1 MLCDFFFF
9 EILFW
14 EDLFAEEKLVVL
26 FWKLPGKGAC
36 DVLPELQRC
45 PLERTHDVWIGYKY
59 HPIDHRRH
67 CAALVHL
74 ATLCWSSF
82 FPDNAVALVSLAF
95 FADRF
100 SGLCREK
107 LTKELLVM
115 FWHLLPASA
124 DSGRLVQPQ
133 SFFWIKLPLLT
144 GVNSIADILTLQ
156 TGLSPKNNF

>member
-1 MLCDFFFF
+1 MDRKH
-9 EILFW
+9 FW
-14 EDLFAEEKLVVL
+14 HTALSSEDLNLGEPGLKRKCLMSLGLSCEMF
-26 FWKLPGKGAC
+26 FWKLSYARMFLLKQTCGAFLESAWKRGRRC
-36 DVLPELQRC
+36 LVELERC

-124 DSGRLVQPQ
+124 DSG
-133 SFFWIKLPLLT
+133 
-144 GVNSIADILTLQ
+144 
-156 TGLSPKNNF
+156 